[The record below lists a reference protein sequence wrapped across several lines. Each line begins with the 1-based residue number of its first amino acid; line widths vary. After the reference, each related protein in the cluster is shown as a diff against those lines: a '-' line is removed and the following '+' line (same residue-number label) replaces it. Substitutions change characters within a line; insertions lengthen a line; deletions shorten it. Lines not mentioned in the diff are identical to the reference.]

1 MGLSLFS
8 RHTNI
13 KSERGGA
20 SLLIVAALGISA
32 AMYTTQKFKTVS
44 QRQNVTKVLK
54 MKTDHD
60 KANRQA
66 LKRFTAYANTL
77 ESMDQIPD
85 TSTWEVS
92 HIAAINEDHL
102 KSLYEGKRKDFPG
115 KQKVTIRVK
124 RRNAAEGLILVEA
137 SSPKKMDHPVT
148 QEAMVNFDVLQPPVT
163 APPANPK
170 TCADFHKSPPKENYK
185 VINIDAKNLKKKTL
199 RINAEFAFINI
210 TAKNRIKK
218 LDLYLANPNG
228 RYCVTINSKK
238 FNRSSIRVAP
248 GAKLAEVE
256 INTRKMFKS
265 NVSAND
271 IDIDA
276 SKKIRKSAITGNN
289 IKVRGKK
296 IRKTKI
302 KGKNLKIKA
311 KHIGKSKIK
320 GKNVKISAK
329 NIRKTKVRAKNVKVK
344 AKNIRRV
351 NIKAKTVKIKAR
363 RNIGKT
369 KIKAKN
375 VRVKAEKITRKTS
388 IRSSNANVKAKKNN
402 GRING
407 KKQNKRS
414 KKNKRNRWR

>member
-1 MGLSLFS
+1 MSLPLFT
-8 RHTNI
+8 RHTSI

-85 TSTWEVS
+85 TSKWEVS

-102 KSLYEGKRKDFPG
+102 KALYEGKRKDFPG

-124 RRNAAEGLILVEA
+124 RRDAAAGLVLVEA
-137 SSPKKMDHPVT
+137 SSPKKMDHPIT
-148 QEAMVNFDVLQPPVT
+148 QEAVVNFDVLQPEPEVPSTPSAIPIAENPSANNPSANNPTFDPPNYNPAPTPDDKTEPGPPVT

-170 TCADFHKSPPKENYK
+170 TCADFHQSPPNENYK
-185 VINIDAKNLKKKTL
+185 VINIAAKNLKKKTL
-199 RINAEFAFINI
+199 RINAEFALINI
-210 TAKNRIKK
+210 TAKNRIKN

-276 SKKIRKSAITGNN
+276 SNQYRC
-289 IKVRGKK
+289 
-296 IRKTKI
+296 
-302 KGKNLKIKA
+302 
-311 KHIGKSKIK
+311 
-320 GKNVKISAK
+320 
-329 NIRKTKVRAKNVKVK
+329 
-344 AKNIRRV
+344 
-351 NIKAKTVKIKAR
+351 
-363 RNIGKT
+363 
-369 KIKAKN
+369 
-375 VRVKAEKITRKTS
+375 
-388 IRSSNANVKAKKNN
+388 
-402 GRING
+402 
-407 KKQNKRS
+407 
-414 KKNKRNRWR
+414 